1 MFNKLIFISLIALA
15 TILTLANC
23 SKIQE
28 VESFAPGDL
37 PQATIDAIVANGGGE
52 LYCSISGGCPIQI
65 TGTNFYK
72 KARVFIGSYEC
83 EDVVIS
89 DDFTTINCNVGP
101 GQNGVYDISVKNI
114 DNQYSTIGA
123 GVSATTVQFSYASFL
138 YLGVQNS
145 PGQVYG
151 YAQHP
156 TTGALLS
163 VSGSPFTT
171 GGNGT
176 YGVTMSINNK
186 YLYSADFVSSTISTF
201 SINPLTGRL
210 VSGAVVNSDST
221 GLKGPNG
228 LFAHP
233 SGSYLYVSNYY
244 GNDVSGYAVGTDGSL
259 TRLTGSPFST
269 SGAARINGLVGSSDG
284 RFLFAAAGSPNA
296 VSSGVVAFTVDQSTG
311 SLSVVEGS
319 PFRNTLG
326 GGITHN
332 RGDGISIHPNGQ
344 WLYMGLYAQGKIAGW
359 HIDQTTGVLT
369 PIEAPID
376 NGSPTIPDDGGSAST
391 VSADGLFLYGTAFS
405 RTDPDGKRVIVYS
418 INPATGGLSR
428 VSQVTTAGG
437 PNDIRIDTTGNYAY
451 TCNTLD
457 SPSIS
462 AFSVN
467 KSTGALTDLSPAS
480 YSVPA
485 PESGP
490 GIMIMQ
496 INR

>member
-1 MFNKLIFISLIALA
+1 MFKKLIFISFVSL
-15 TILTLANC
+15 LTLISLTNC
-23 SKIQE
+23 SKLQE

-37 PQATIDAIVANGGGE
+37 PQAVVDGIIANGGGA
-52 LYCSISGGCPIQI
+52 LYCSISGGCPIHI
-65 TGTNFYK
+65 TGKNFYK
-72 KARVFIGSYEC
+72 KARVFVGSYEC
-83 EDVVIS
+83 KDVVIS
-89 DDFTTINCNVGP
+89 DDFTTIDCNVGP
-101 GQNGVYDISVKNI
+101 GQNGVYNISVKNI

-123 GVSATTVQFSYASFL
+123 GVSATAVQFSYASFL

-156 TTGALLS
+156 TTGALLA

-176 YGVTMSINNK
+176 YGVAMSINNR
-186 YLYSADFVSSTISTF
+186 YLYAADVGSNTISTF

-210 VSGAVVNSDST
+210 TSGVTAISDSA
-221 GLKGPNG
+221 GSKGPNG

-233 SGSYLYVSNYY
+233 TGSFLYVSNFF
-244 GNDVSGYAVGTDGSL
+244 GNDVSGYSIGSDGSL

-269 SGAARINGLVGSSDG
+269 SGSARINGLVGSSDG
-284 RFLFAAAGSPNA
+284 RFLYAAAGGPSTA
-296 VSSGVVAFTVDQSTG
+296 SSGVVAFTVDQSTG
-311 SLSVVEGS
+311 VLSVIEGS

-332 RGDGISIHPNGQ
+332 RGDGISIHPNGR
-344 WLYMGLYAQGKIAGW
+344 WLYMGLYDQGKMAGW
-359 HIDQTTGVLT
+359 SIDSTTGALT
-369 PIEAPID
+369 PIEAPTD
-376 NGSPTIPDDGGSAST
+376 NGSPTIADDGGSAST

-405 RTDPDGKRVIVYS
+405 RTNPDGKRVIIYS
-418 INPATGGLSR
+418 INPSTGGLTR
-428 VSQVTTAGG
+428 ISQVTTAGG

-451 TCNTLD
+451 TCNTLN

-467 KSTGALTDLSPAS
+467 KSTGALSNLTPAS
-480 YSVPA
+480 YSIPA
-485 PESGP
+485 PDSGP